1 MDRDNDLSQPLTRGI
16 FPAEGCRCCAIVQR
30 VASWGTIK
38 EADYVAETAN
48 EEALMLSGP
57 QLAGLVVIPKLCIS
71 GLEELP
77 LFVALMCSL
86 HCDVRR
92 YWFARRIKGLPA
104 ELSPRSIRLHRPA
117 TYRFRFYPAIRATRN
132 PPCGHPRRPDESLV
146 SKRLLPEP
154 GVLVNIL
161 RSGSARWM
169 VDKLALSMGSQGED
183 RSA

>member
-1 MDRDNDLSQPLTRGI
+1 M
-16 FPAEGCRCCAIVQR
+16 QR

-77 LFVALMCSL
+77 PLRFTLMCSL

-154 GVLVNIL
+154 GVLVDVEAG
-161 RSGSARWM
+161 RHVGWWT
-169 VDKLALSMGSQGED
+169 KLALSMGSQGED

>member
-30 VASWGTIK
+30 VASRGTIK

-77 LFVALMCSL
+77 AL
-86 HCDVRR
+86 RR
-92 YWFARRIKGLPA
+92 AHVLAALR
-104 ELSPRSIRLHRPA
+104 
-117 TYRFRFYPAIRATRN
+117 RAT
-132 PPCGHPRRPDESLV
+132 
-146 SKRLLPEP
+146 
-154 GVLVNIL
+154 VLVRQENQGSTSRIVTTIDSSAPAGHVSFQVL
-161 RSGSARWM
+161 PCNSGDS
-169 VDKLALSMGSQGED
+169 KPALWTPPPP
-183 RSA
+183 